1 MARTAVGP
9 VQLGALAPGTA
20 RPVTDAEL
28 AAIARAIPLALRG
41 GAARKAHEPDAGRP
55 CERSIRARKAKNR
68 VV

>member
-1 MARTAVGP
+1 M
-9 VQLGALAPGTA
+9 
-20 RPVTDAEL
+20 TDAEL
-28 AAIARAIPLALRG
+28 VAIARAIPLALRG